1 MIAVS
6 NIRFHYR
13 NNEFQLNIPELFI
26 QPGEKVALIGPSGTG
41 KTTLLNLLAGIL
53 VPISGAIEIDG
64 LDIAGLPTE
73 DRQDFRAVKM
83 GLIFQEFGL
92 LEYLTVLENICL
104 PYRISPVLALDATV
118 LARGREIA
126 ETIGL
131 GDKLHRYPKHLSQGE
146 RQRIEVCRAMIT
158 QPAMIL
164 GDEPTGNLDPG
175 NRDHVAALL
184 FDYSASSSVPLLVVT
199 HDYELIK
206 QFDRT
211 IDIEEFGKDRS
222 QGSGQGKM
230 NIEHR
235 TSNIEF

>member
-1 MIAVS
+1 
-6 NIRFHYR
+6 
-13 NNEFQLNIPELFI
+13 
-26 QPGEKVALIGPSGTG
+26 LIGPSGTG

-53 VPISGAIEIDG
+53 VPSSGAIEIDG

-104 PYRISPVLALDATV
+104 PYRISPVLELDATV
-118 LARGREIA
+118 LKRASEIA

-146 RQRIEVCRAMIT
+146 RQRIEVCRALIT
-158 QPAMIL
+158 RPGIIF
-164 GDEPTGNLDPG
+164 GDEPTGNLDPR
-175 NRDHVAALL
+175 NRDHVVALL
-184 FDYSASSSVPLLVVT
+184 FDYSARSGAPLLVVT
-199 HDYELIK
+199 HDYELVK

-211 IDIEEFGKDRS
+211 IDIQELGEKER
-222 QGSGQGKM
+222 
-230 NIEHR
+230 
-235 TSNIEF
+235 

>member
-1 MIAVS
+1 MIEINDVLFEYQNGAFGLKIS
-6 NIRFHYR
+6 DLSI
-13 NNEFQLNIPELFI
+13 QL
-26 QPGEKVALIGPSGTG
+26 GEKVALIGPSGTG

-53 VPISGAIEIDG
+53 TPSSGAIHIEG
-64 LDIAGLPTE
+64 LDIAQLKAD

-104 PYRISPVLALDATV
+104 PYRISPVLEMDTTV
-118 LARGREIA
+118 LERGREVA

-158 QPAMIL
+158 EPAMIL

-184 FDYSASSSVPLLVVT
+184 FDYSASSGAPLLVVT
-199 HDYELIK
+199 HDYELVK

-211 IDIEEFGKDRS
+211 IDIREFGKD
-222 QGSGQGKM
+222 
-230 NIEHR
+230 
-235 TSNIEF
+235 

>member
-1 MIAVS
+1 MIGVS

-13 NNEFQLNIPELFI
+13 NNGFQLNIHKLSI

-53 VPISGAIEIDG
+53 VPSSGAIEIDG

-104 PYRISPVLALDATV
+104 PYRISPVLELDATV
-118 LARGREIA
+118 LKRASEIA

-146 RQRIEVCRAMIT
+146 RQRIEVCRALIT
-158 QPAMIL
+158 RPGIIF
-164 GDEPTGNLDPG
+164 GDEPTGNLDPR
-175 NRDHVAALL
+175 NRDHVVALL
-184 FDYSASSSVPLLVVT
+184 FDYSARSGAPLLVVT
-199 HDYELIK
+199 HDYELVK

-211 IDIEEFGKDRS
+211 IDIQELGEKE
-222 QGSGQGKM
+222 
-230 NIEHR
+230 I
-235 TSNIEF
+235 

>member
-1 MIAVS
+1 MIEVS

-13 NNEFQLNIPELFI
+13 NNGFQLNIPELFI

-104 PYRISPVLALDATV
+104 PYRISPVLELDATV
-118 LARGREIA
+118 LERGREIA

-146 RQRIEVCRAMIT
+146 RQRIEVCRALIT
-158 QPAMIL
+158 RPAMIL

-211 IDIEEFGKDRS
+211 IDIEEFGKDRVQEIEKMNVES
-222 QGSGQGKM
+222 ASGGS
-230 NIEHR
+230 NIEH
-235 TSNIEF
+235 